1 MPAILDHL
9 VIRAPDLAS
18 GEAYVHTHLG
28 IGMLPGGCH
37 SAMGTHNALTGVS
50 LGGEDAYLEVIA
62 TDPEAE
68 APQRSRW
75 FGLDNP
81 PEGPHLVA
89 WVLRV
94 ADPHIGSI
102 APVLDMSRGERSW
115 QITVPADGGLPWDG
129 AGPHLITWQ
138 GAPPLLPGSGVHG
151 VSLIVEHPDPEHL
164 GALLDS
170 LDLAAPVSV
179 QHAAVPRL
187 VASFDTSATRGAE
200 DATFLASEGAGLSV
214 EVERQ
219 AAMDLFNRTW
229 RLLDRTD
236 RTLVH
241 DTAMVACAEASL
253 WHWRRVGA
261 PTQWAIGEWQCSRV
275 QAVLGN
281 ADAALAHAQRCLA
294 IAEADRVD
302 DFVPASAHE
311 ALARAYAVQGD
322 MEQARAERNISYG
335 LALDLDNE
343 ERDIIEHDLGTIPI
357 A

>member
-28 IGMLPGGCH
+28 IGMLPGGRH
-37 SAMGTHNALTGVS
+37 SAMGTHNALTGMS

-129 AGPHLITWQ
+129 AGPHLIAWE
-138 GAPPLLPGSGVHG
+138 GAPPALFTSGVHG

-164 GALLDS
+164 RELLHDV
-170 LDLAAPVSV
+170 DLAAPVSV
-179 QHAAVPRL
+179 QPGLFPRL
-187 VASFDTSATRGAE
+187 VASFDTPNGASILTS
-200 DATFLASEGAGLSV
+200 DLTGLSITT
-214 EVERQ
+214 ERH
-219 AAMDLFNRTW
+219 AAMDLFHLTW
-229 RLLDRTD
+229 RHLDRDD
-236 RTLVH
+236 RTPEH
-241 DTAMVACAEASL
+241 DMAMVACAEASL

-275 QAVLGN
+275 QSTLG
-281 ADAALAHAQRCLA
+281 DGVAALDHAQRSLE
-294 IAEADRVD
+294 IAESDRVD

-311 ALARAYAVQGD
+311 ACARAYAVLGD
-322 MEQARAERNISYG
+322 MDRARRERNIAYG
-335 LALDLDNE
+335 LCLELDND
-343 ERDIIEHDLGTIPI
+343 ERDVIEHDLGTIPLD
-357 A
+357 

>member
-37 SAMGTHNALTGVS
+37 SAMGTHNALTGMS

-75 FGLDNP
+75 FGLDSP

-94 ADPHIGSI
+94 ADPHIGTI
-102 APVLDMSRGERSW
+102 APVLDISRGERSW

-129 AGPHLITWQ
+129 AGPHLIAWE
-138 GAPPLLPGSGVHG
+138 GAPPALSASGVHG
-151 VSLIVEHPDPEHL
+151 VSLIVEHPDPE
-164 GALLDS
+164 LLRGVLRDV
-170 LDLAAPVSV
+170 DLAAPVSV
-179 QHAAVPRL
+179 QPGLFPRL
-187 VASFDTSATRGAE
+187 VASFDTPNGPSILTS
-200 DATFLASEGAGLSV
+200 DLTGLSITT
-214 EVERQ
+214 ERQ
-219 AAMDLFNRTW
+219 AAMDLFHLTW
-229 RLLDRTD
+229 RHLDRDD
-236 RTLVH
+236 RTPEH
-241 DTAMVACAEASL
+241 DRAMVACAEASL

-275 QAVLGN
+275 QSTLG
-281 ADAALAHAQRCLA
+281 DGVAALDHAQRSLE
-294 IAEADRVD
+294 IAESDRVD

-311 ALARAYAVQGD
+311 ACARAYAVLGD
-322 MEQARAERNISYG
+322 MDRARRERNIAYG
-335 LALDLDNE
+335 LCLELDND
-343 ERDIIEHDLGTIPI
+343 ERDVIEHDLGTIPLD
-357 A
+357 